1 MDATKKRRWYCP
13 TPGWLV
19 LGSLAVT
26 GLLWLSNWLGWPAW
40 HKGYAVLAAVAG
52 VGMVLAVMLLWWLA
66 ALVFRWR
73 FQFAVRTLLVL
84 ALAVALPC
92 SWMAVE
98 LKKAEQ
104 ERKAARALGRLCES
118 VAWSDPS
125 GPEWLRNLVGNGF
138 LSHVVGVLR
147 NAGDVISDEP
157 RFGDTDAEN
166 LKALPQLRYLDLGY
180 TDISDTGLENLQ
192 GLKLLKKLGLCNTK
206 ITDTGLQNLKGLN
219 ELEVLELGE
228 TKITDIGLENLKGLL
243 QLRRLVLCDTHI
255 TDAGLHILSGL
266 CGDSKK

>member
-104 ERKAARALGRLCES
+104 ERKAARALVDCASPWRGRIHP
-118 VAWSDPS
+118 DQS
-125 GPEWLRNLVGNGF
+125 G
-138 LSHVVGVLR
+138 
-147 NAGDVISDEP
+147 
-157 RFGDTDAEN
+157 
-166 LKALPQLRYLDLGY
+166 
-180 TDISDTGLENLQ
+180 
-192 GLKLLKKLGLCNTK
+192 
-206 ITDTGLQNLKGLN
+206 
-219 ELEVLELGE
+219 
-228 TKITDIGLENLKGLL
+228 
-243 QLRRLVLCDTHI
+243 
-255 TDAGLHILSGL
+255 
-266 CGDSKK
+266 CGIW